1 MLIGRP
7 NSKFLVNA
15 RMHRTL
21 DCTVG
26 SSRENT
32 TSKQN
37 EMSNHYFCY
46 TLTFIVYGRFDKAIF
61 WCISDCF
68 GRRHP
73 FIWSSHCLRCDDNN
87 RGCKFSLLLPWEW
100 RYLRLRSIHIGFY
113 SRNVCSFLWIDS
125 ANFMIRILYF
135 IPSLRIELTL
145 ETDLFAGMD
154 YLSTQWQK
162 HKWDLFRCWSAYK
175 WSQCTL
181 CKRERKRKKRNY
193 INFDNLKCEMNF
205 VDVQNMCMTSA
216 GWWVSR
222 RFKSIA
228 GRFWI
233 RKNFYDWTIHCLLG
247 RPRWFSGEH

>member
-15 RMHRTL
+15 RMHRAL
-21 DCTVG
+21 DCTAG

-73 FIWSSHCLRCDDNN
+73 FIWSSYCLRCDDNN

-113 SRNVCSFLWIDS
+113 SRNVCSFLWIDCEFYDTIFIFYSFS
-125 ANFMIRILYF
+125 ANWTHLGNWSLCWDGLFVHAMAKTQMGFVQMLIRLQMEPVCIL
-135 IPSLRIELTL
+135 
-145 ETDLFAGMD
+145 
-154 YLSTQWQK
+154 Q
-162 HKWDLFRCWSAYK
+162 
-175 WSQCTL
+175 
-181 CKRERKRKKRNY
+181 KREKEKEKK
-193 INFDNLKCEMNF
+193 
-205 VDVQNMCMTSA
+205 
-216 GWWVSR
+216 W
-222 RFKSIA
+222 
-228 GRFWI
+228 
-233 RKNFYDWTIHCLLG
+233 
-247 RPRWFSGEH
+247 